1 MDLDCSYDQPDKRS
15 TRLSRREVE
24 DLASKLQRAR
34 NLLRALAPNLDLD
47 DPHLDATVL
56 SKLQLPIS
64 NMRSLES
71 TGAKLSESPHQIPHR
86 PASPEQDANLATVL
100 EETGRLN
107 LDNTGNWSYHS
118 HGSSSAFVRRLGE
131 RFGNMSDL
139 SIEDKTTNLRLR
151 GISDAFESANHSMNP
166 AFEDS
171 SREFISLPPREVAIE
186 LATSA
191 LNEACALF
199 NFVHKPSF
207 FSMLEELYL
216 LNSAQ
221 YTDKEHR
228 FLPLLYA
235 VLALGY
241 LFSCNERARSGYT
254 HAISEGY
261 VRNPRLFAR
270 VLLID

>member
-1 MDLDCSYDQPDKRS
+1 M
-15 TRLSRREVE
+15 E

-34 NLLRALAPNLDLD
+34 NLLRALAPDLDLD
-47 DPHLDATVL
+47 DPHLDTTVL
-56 SKLQLPIS
+56 TKLQLPIS
-64 NMRSLES
+64 NMRSPAS
-71 TGAKLSESPHQIPHR
+71 TGSKLSESPRQAQHC
-86 PASPEQDANLATVL
+86 PAKPEQEANLATVL
-100 EETGRLN
+100 EETGRLD
-107 LDNTGNWSYHS
+107 LDDMGNWSYQS

-131 RFGNMSDL
+131 RFSNMSDL

-151 GISDAFESANHSMNP
+151 GTPDIFESPNRSVNP
-166 AFEDS
+166 ALEDS
-171 SREFISLPPREVAIE
+171 SREIIPLPPREVAME

-207 FSMLEELYL
+207 FSMLEAVYS
-216 LNSAQ
+216 LNPAQ

-241 LFSCNERARSGYT
+241 LFSCNERVHFGYT

-261 VRNPRLFAR
+261 V
-270 VLLID
+270 

>member
-1 MDLDCSYDQPDKRS
+1 
-15 TRLSRREVE
+15 
-24 DLASKLQRAR
+24 
-34 NLLRALAPNLDLD
+34 
-47 DPHLDATVL
+47 VL

-64 NMRSLES
+64 NLRSLAS
-71 TGAKLSESPHQIPHR
+71 TGAKLPGFPHQIPHC

-100 EETGRLN
+100 EETGRLD
-107 LDNTGNWSYHS
+107 LDNMGNWSYQS

-131 RFGNMSDL
+131 RFGNISDL

-151 GISDAFESANHSMNP
+151 DTPDIFESANHLMNP
-166 AFEDS
+166 AFENS
-171 SREFISLPPREVAIE
+171 SREIISLPPREVAIE

-207 FSMLEELYL
+207 FSMLEEVYL
-216 LNSAQ
+216 LNPAH

-261 VRNPRLFAR
+261 VGNPRLFAR
-270 VLLID
+270 ESY

>member
-24 DLASKLQRAR
+24 DLTSKLQRAR

-47 DPHLDATVL
+47 DPHLDTTVL

-64 NMRSLES
+64 NMRSLAS
-71 TGAKLSESPHQIPHR
+71 TGAKLPESHQTPHCH
-86 PASPEQDANLATVL
+86 ASSEQDANLATVL
-100 EETGRLN
+100 EETGRLA
-107 LDNTGNWSYHS
+107 LDNMGDWSYQS
-118 HGSSSAFVRRLGE
+118 HGSSAAFVRRLGE
-131 RFGNMSDL
+131 RFANMSDL

-151 GISDAFESANHSMNP
+151 GTPDIFESANHLMNP

-171 SREFISLPPREVAIE
+171 SHEFISLPPREIAIE

-207 FSMLEELYL
+207 FSMLEEVYL
-216 LNSAQ
+216 LNPAQ

-241 LFSCNERARSGYT
+241 LFSCNEQVRSGYT

-261 VRNPRLFAR
+261 V
-270 VLLID
+270 